1 MYRRVCASVLIA
13 AVCLPAG
20 SALAQ
25 TLPPIKITS
34 SNTVPECVTP
44 GRLTAFL
51 KDRNSRLDPDHA
63 KIAVEYMRH
72 GEALGIR
79 WDYAFFQM
87 VVETGYLTFERSKGK
102 RGDVRNAQNNFAGLG
117 ATGRGASGESF
128 PDVSTGVLAH
138 LQHVLMYSGAPVEA
152 PVAERTRKV
161 IEWRVLD
168 DWRDGLKRP
177 MTYGDLAQK
186 WANNKSYADAIATH
200 AGIFD
205 QRYCNTP
212 DPAPELLA
220 EARPHRAEPAPLAVA
235 EVKQPAVSEPESRP
249 AVSPGRELAQRAI
262 DEARAHGDNRRSSL
276 GGSGLGALAD
286 RGEPSAQ
293 SEAPAA
299 AAPERDTTA
308 LGSPLMQA
316 ASAVGSILRS
326 MAQPPPAVHEDA
338 PPAAT
343 HAMMPP
349 PAAQAKVSPP
359 VTQVKIAP
367 TKIIPQMPAPEAKL
381 KCRVW
386 TASYGGNKAM
396 LIKASTAEGVSYTVL
411 DVNEGAEKREAAAYI
426 AAYAKGGNIEST
438 FGSQTQALEKAF
450 ELCPEG

>member
-1 MYRRVCASVLIA
+1 M
-13 AVCLPAG
+13 
-20 SALAQ
+20 
-25 TLPPIKITS
+25 
-34 SNTVPECVTP
+34 
-44 GRLTAFL
+44 
-51 KDRNSRLDPDHA
+51 
-63 KIAVEYMRH
+63 
-72 GEALGIR
+72 
-79 WDYAFFQM
+79 
-87 VVETGYLTFERSKGK
+87 
-102 RGDVRNAQNNFAGLG
+102 
-117 ATGRGASGESF
+117 
-128 PDVSTGVLAH
+128 
-138 LQHVLMYSGAPVEA
+138 
-152 PVAERTRKV
+152 
-161 IEWRVLD
+161 
-168 DWRDGLKRP
+168 
-177 MTYGDLAQK
+177 
-186 WANNKSYADAIATH
+186 
-200 AGIFD
+200 
-205 QRYCNTP
+205 
-212 DPAPELLA
+212 
-220 EARPHRAEPAPLAVA
+220 
-235 EVKQPAVSEPESRP
+235 SEPESRP